1 MFTKDEDKIMTQSR
15 TERVKAF
22 ADIHTKARV
31 DAGKSQE
38 FMAIELGVAKKTIQ
52 NWEKGISAP
61 TFFQSLEW
69 FRILNINP
77 FPYYMSLMYPKELQ
91 HIKSANTDD
100 EINAAFDILTKH
112 ISIEDKRALL
122 YIYNGRH
129 GGDPHTI
136 INLMLAYL
144 HTPLQTRITQAMLIS
159 NIYELQ
165 VALDSLICKDDVMPN
180 VTELNESLMR
190 ARVAALH
197 KEYGYSV
204 LDKIIEQEEIEEKES
219 LE

>member
-1 MFTKDEDKIMTQSR
+1 MPQTRIEKVQLFSEMHS
-15 TERVKAF
+15 
-22 ADIHTKARV
+22 KARV
-31 DAGKSQE
+31 AAGKSQE
-38 FMAIELGVAKKTIQ
+38 FMAMELGVAKKTVQ
-52 NWEKGISAP
+52 NWEKGISSP

-112 ISIEDKRALL
+112 ISVEDKRALL

-144 HTPLQTRITQAMLIS
+144 HTPLQTRITQAMLIA

-165 VALDSLICKDDVMPN
+165 VALDNLICKDDIMPN

-190 ARVAALH
+190 ARIAALH
-197 KEYGYSV
+197 KEYGYSA
-204 LDKIIEQEEIEEKES
+204 LDKMIEAEKNEALEEE
-219 LE
+219 